1 MLDRAY
7 FPCILPTYLND
18 QSSMNL
24 SLRILSILLII
35 SASCQTIQPVE
46 VEENRTDSAR
56 STTTANTSPYVTS
69 RTGQLPII
77 LSVPHG
83 GYTTPSTISDR
94 NCTDCVYVRDAWTQE
109 LGQAVDSVLTARTGC
124 TIHLVVNL
132 LHRIK
137 MDPNREIV
145 TGADGDPTAEQAW
158 RAYHDALAQAKQT
171 VIQKHGKG
179 LLIDIHGH
187 GHAIQRLELGY
198 LVSGSNLQK
207 NDSQLNALAS
217 ASSIYNLTKPASG
230 GHTLSSLLRGTYAF
244 GTLLHQGGF
253 PSVPSQT
260 DPYPQTADPYFNGGY
275 ITQQYG
281 SSLGGKLDAIQIEH
295 NMTGVRDTKANRIRY
310 AQSLATTLDAYLQR
324 HYFGASITTLCR

>member
-1 MLDRAY
+1 
-7 FPCILPTYLND
+7 
-18 QSSMNL
+18 MNT
-24 SLRILSILLII
+24 SLRSLLILLIV
-35 SASCQTIQPVE
+35 SASCQTIQPVATE
-46 VEENRTDSAR
+46 DATDSAR
-56 STTTANTSPYVTS
+56 SATATTSPYVTY

-83 GYTTPSTISDR
+83 GYTTPTTIPDR

-124 TIHLVVNL
+124 AVHLVVNL

-137 MDPNREIV
+137 MEPNRELV
-145 TGADGDPTAEQAW
+145 AGGNTNPTAQQAW
-158 RAYHDALAQAKQT
+158 QAYHDALAQAKQT

-179 LLIDIHGH
+179 LLIDLHGH

-217 ASSIYNLTKPASG
+217 ASSIYNLTRPASG
-230 GHTLSSLLRGTYAF
+230 GHTLSSLLRGTHAF
-244 GTLLHQGGF
+244 GTLLHQGGY
-253 PSVPSQT
+253 PSVPSQA

-310 AQSLATTLDAYLQR
+310 AQSLATALDVYLQR